1 MPGMDGSGPDGQGR
15 GTGRKLGKCTP
26 LSLEEKAKEL
36 GLGMGKRRKAGGGNG
51 NKKRNQEGNQ

>member
-1 MPGMDGSGPDGQGR
+1 MPKMDGSGPAGQGR

-36 GLGMGKRRKAGGGNG
+36 GRGMGKRLKAGGGNAD
-51 NKKRNQEGNQ
+51 KQRNRGR